1 MKKLIALVSVVLVG
15 ILATQL
21 IRKNPDSKAES
32 AQILRIVS
40 LAPSFTEIVF
50 ELGAGSQLAGVTT
63 YCTYPPEAQ
72 TKEKVGGFVHP
83 NLEKIVSLEPDLVL
97 AEHWTSSKAVPSLR
111 RLGIKVLETPNPQSF
126 GKIYGNIREVGRAI
140 GKPSAAQALVESMK
154 LQVEA
159 IEEKGKRLAYSPTL
173 YIEIDLPSWTVGR
186 NSFINEAILLC
197 GAQNVFSDIEMPALQ
212 VSKEAVIKRNPDVIL
227 SLEATAREIRSR
239 PGWNQIR
246 AVQHGNIIDNLDRN
260 LLSHGNHRLLE
271 GMRELQTRLS
281 KIIH

>member
-21 IRKNPDSKAES
+21 TRENPDSKAES

-50 ELGAGSQLAGVTT
+50 ELGAGNQLAGVTT

-72 TKEKVGGFVHP
+72 TKEKIGGFVHP

-197 GAQNVFSDIEMPALQ
+197 GAQNIFSDIEMPALQ

-260 LLSHGNHRLLE
+260 LLSHGNHRLLQ